1 MFNLFSPAL
10 RAPGECILKIDGVEI
25 ADLYPFLIEVSVD
38 TSRAAAAEAVLKLET
53 RRDVDG
59 SWIVQDDPRIRPWK
73 QLTIE
78 AAFGE
83 ETEEVM
89 RGYIREIQV
98 DFPEDSGGATT
109 TVTVQDDSL
118 KLDRE
123 HKRRSWGAD
132 APTTDGRIATQI
144 IGDAALSPD
153 GAPAAGQSGLV
164 LNQDATDAAFLKER
178 AEANGYELIFREG
191 RVYFG
196 PRQLDAAPQPRIMV
210 YAGPDT
216 NAISFNVTDDGHKPD
231 RATYDIAPAEGAETE
246 SETLSPDLPLLG
258 PSPATSVETL
268 DDGFVWRISREGNAT
283 GDAAR
288 VQAQE
293 KANEMSF
300 KVKGTGALD
309 GARYGHVL
317 KVGLPVE
324 VDGLGTRHSGVWY
337 ADVVRHRFD
346 LSGYRQEFELLRN
359 AYGENLSDSANP
371 LAAVI

>member
-1 MFNLFSPAL
+1 M
-10 RAPGECILKIDGVEI
+10 
-25 ADLYPFLIEVSVD
+25 
-38 TSRAAAAEAVLKLET
+38 
-53 RRDVDG
+53 
-59 SWIVQDDPRIRPWK
+59 
-73 QLTIE
+73 
-78 AAFGE
+78 
-83 ETEEVM
+83 
-89 RGYIREIQV
+89 
-98 DFPEDSGGATT
+98 
-109 TVTVQDDSL
+109 
-118 KLDRE
+118 
-123 HKRRSWGAD
+123 
-132 APTTDGRIATQI
+132 
-144 IGDAALSPD
+144 
-153 GAPAAGQSGLV
+153 V

-231 RATYDIAPAEGAETE
+231 RATFDIAPAEGAETE

-258 PSPATSVETL
+258 TSPATSVEAL

-324 VDGLGTRHSGVWY
+324 VDGVGTRHSGVWY
-337 ADVVRHRFD
+337 ADVVRPPLRPVRLPSGVRAAPQCLWREPGRQRQSAGCGD
-346 LSGYRQEFELLRN
+346 LKGMPWTKPPPASPVTRPGNTMASSAALSSMWTIPSSWGASG
-359 AYGENLSDSANP
+359 
-371 LAAVI
+371 